1 MTTQSYLDQENIFG
15 TPGEA
20 STAAPGFITFA
31 EAGDKPSDRGW
42 SRYYDSPEGIKLIE
56 AGWKK
61 YPGEYKPPAPDS
73 SYMQNIDKARQQLT
87 QEKIAARET
96 YQADQ
101 DLDTIMGAA
110 QPEEGI
116 DPVLK
121 AIHHKYSSGDIT
133 SSEAAGDIIDHI
145 GTDNVTSNELQNI
158 IADTISGKLFVTDN
172 VFKKTGDTSYF
183 TQTDKSKDLAQ
194 KIGVQ
199 DGSSFGRT
207 AQDLANLV
215 NPDWAKTAVGTT
227 VSGDELELMRLDPKT
242 QYYFIAQRNVGN
254 AVERPGVQQRL
265 SSSYSSVLGRYIL
278 QVMMGPQ
285 ISENIWAEREYV
297 EPWHKFVGRG
307 FRESADDFYSPEVM
321 DMSWAN
327 LVNASE
333 TAFQTKES
341 GWVQNNKRQ
350 YWFETVAKERDY
362 QEAAARAKA
371 GIRGVGIYGGLRE
384 KGFQR
389 LMKRYDYEMTF
400 ASPGEMVGLAKW
412 LSRIE
417 GSPWDTKV
425 SSTKQ
430 DIPVTYNKNPITDIT
445 GKKTPVVTTPVV
457 KTDPFPKPTKG
468 LNQKQIETKDKIREV
483 KGDATIQ
490 GALNSAGSGDI
501 IYDQIKN
508 DKASADLAKEVT
520 NSNISMGATNFL
532 GPNARTNIN
541 PNVVAARMSEYTP
554 WEPPPS
560 GPSDPLAGY
569 PPHLGAMMQLL
580 MRGHRGPPP
589 PPSWSSDP
597 LARTVIGDTGMTG
610 IVDPYTRQHTAVTPP
625 DWQGMIG

>member
-15 TPGEA
+15 IPGEA
-20 STAAPGFITFA
+20 STAAPVFITFA
-31 EAGDKPSDRGW
+31 EAGDKPSDRGYP
-42 SRYYDSPEGIKLIE
+42 RYYDSPEGIAQIEERWGQEGSLYLPPGYFEDVHGLTSGQGSKKFLQNRRQSIRTKL
-56 AGWKK
+56 
-61 YPGEYKPPAPDS
+61 
-73 SYMQNIDKARQQLT
+73 
-87 QEKIAARET
+87 EKEIAEFKDLATKEKDLYRERSEMEFVKT
-96 YQADQ
+96 DPS
-101 DLDTIMGAA
+101 D

-121 AIHHKYSSGDIT
+121 AIHHKYRSGDIT

-158 IADTISGKLFVTDN
+158 IADTISGELFVTDN

-199 DGSSFGRT
+199 DESSFGRT
-207 AQDLANLV
+207 AQDLANLEDS
-215 NPDWAKTAVGTT
+215 NWAKTAVGTT
-227 VSGDELELMRLDPKT
+227 VSGGDLELMRLDPKT
-242 QYYFIAQRNVGN
+242 QYYFIAQRNVGY

-307 FRESADDFYSPEVM
+307 FRESATKFYDPKIM
-321 DMSWAN
+321 DSSWAN
-327 LVNASE
+327 LVSASE

-400 ASPGEMVGLAKW
+400 ASPGEMVGLAAW

-430 DIPVTYNKNPITDIT
+430 DIPVTYNKNPITEIT
-445 GKKTPVVTTPVV
+445 GKSNVT
-457 KTDPFPKPTKG
+457 KTDPFPKPTEG
-468 LNQKQIETKDKIREV
+468 LNQEQTETQNKITKAKEE
-483 KGDATIQ
+483 ATIQ
-490 GALNSAGSGDI
+490 GALNSAGGSDDI
-501 IYDQIKN
+501 YEQIKS
-508 DKASADLAKEVT
+508 DKASADLAKEVA
-520 NSNISMGATNFL
+520 NPNYSMGTQNL
-532 GPNARTNIN
+532 SGITGSTTIN
-541 PNVVAARMSEYTP
+541 PDVAAARRLEYTP
-554 WEPPPS
+554 WQPPPS

-569 PPHLGAMMQLL
+569 PPHFGSQLAMLQHRSQL
-580 MRGHRGPPP
+580 PPP
-589 PPSWSSDP
+589 IP
-597 LARTVIGDTGMTG
+597 TVIGHPDD
-610 IVDPYTRQHTAVTPP
+610 VYRPPLP

>member
-15 TPGEA
+15 IPGEA
-20 STAAPGFITFA
+20 STAAPVFITFA
-31 EAGDKPSDRGW
+31 EAGDKPSDRGY
-42 SRYYDSPEGIKLIE
+42 SRYLDDEQGIMLLEKSWQNNPVGYIPP
-56 AGWKK
+56 KK
-61 YPGEYKPPAPDS
+61 VSE
-73 SYMQNIDKARQQLT
+73 ARQQLT
-87 QEKIAARET
+87 QENIAAKKT
-96 YQADQ
+96 YPADQ
-101 DLDTIMGAA
+101 DLDTTTGGS
-110 QPEEGI
+110 PEDLISFGTTFESKNWLEDPAVQGIRQQLISAGRTQLAEESAKARIIDLLTNQYDVDQAVLGNVLSYVLRDEAGTSTADAGEGI
-116 DPVLK
+116 YANPGE
-121 AIHHKYSSGDIT
+121 ASTSGTTT
-133 SSEAAGDIIDHI
+133 S
-145 GTDNVTSNELQNI
+145 VSNLEDSN
-158 IADTISGKLFVTDN
+158 
-172 VFKKTGDTSYF
+172 
-183 TQTDKSKDLAQ
+183 
-194 KIGVQ
+194 
-199 DGSSFGRT
+199 
-207 AQDLANLV
+207 
-215 NPDWAKTAVGTT
+215 WAKTAVGTT
-227 VSGDELELMRLDPKT
+227 VSGGDLELMRLDPKT

-254 AVERPGVQQRL
+254 AVERKGVQERL

-307 FRESADDFYSPEVM
+307 FRESADKFYSPEVM

-400 ASPGEMVGLAKW
+400 ASPGEMVGLAAW

-430 DIPVTYNKNPITDIT
+430 DIPVTYNKNPITEIT
-445 GKKTPVVTTPVV
+445 GKSNVT
-457 KTDPFPKPTKG
+457 KTDPFPKPTEG
-468 LNQKQIETKDKIREV
+468 LNQEQIKTRDKITKAKEE
-483 KGDATIQ
+483 ATIQ
-490 GALNSAGSGDI
+490 GALNSAGGSDDI
-501 IYDQIKN
+501 YEQIKS
-508 DKASADLAKEVT
+508 DKASADLAKEVA
-520 NSNISMGATNFL
+520 NPNYSMGTQNL
-532 GPNARTNIN
+532 SGITGSTTIN
-541 PNVVAARMSEYTP
+541 PDVAAARRLEYTP
-554 WEPPPS
+554 WQPPPS

-569 PPHLGAMMQLL
+569 PPHFGSQLAMLQHRSQL
-580 MRGHRGPPP
+580 PPP
-589 PPSWSSDP
+589 IP
-597 LARTVIGDTGMTG
+597 TVIGHPD
-610 IVDPYTRQHTAVTPP
+610 VVYRPPLP

>member
-15 TPGEA
+15 IPGEA
-20 STAAPGFITFA
+20 STAAPVFITFA
-31 EAGDKPSDRGW
+31 EAGDKPSDRGYP
-42 SRYYDSPEGIKLIE
+42 RYYDSPEGIAQIEERWGQEGSLYLPPGYFEDVHGLTSGQGSKKFLQNRRQSIRTKL
-56 AGWKK
+56 
-61 YPGEYKPPAPDS
+61 
-73 SYMQNIDKARQQLT
+73 
-87 QEKIAARET
+87 EKEIAEFKDLATKEKDLYRERSEMEFVKT
-96 YQADQ
+96 DPS
-101 DLDTIMGAA
+101 D

-121 AIHHKYSSGDIT
+121 AIHHKYRSGDIT

-158 IADTISGKLFVTDN
+158 IADTISGELFVTDN

-199 DGSSFGRT
+199 DESSFGRT
-207 AQDLANLV
+207 AQDLANLEDS
-215 NPDWAKTAVGTT
+215 NWAKTAVGTT

-307 FRESADDFYSPEVM
+307 FRESADDFYRPEVM

-327 LVNASE
+327 LVSASE

-400 ASPGEMVGLAKW
+400 ASPEEMVGLAAW

-430 DIPVTYNKNPITDIT
+430 DIPVTYNKNPITEIT
-445 GKKTPVVTTPVV
+445 GKSNVT
-457 KTDPFPKPTKG
+457 KTDPFPKPTEG
-468 LNQKQIETKDKIREV
+468 LNQEQIKTRDKITKAKEE
-483 KGDATIQ
+483 ATIQ
-490 GALNSAGSGDI
+490 GALNSAGGSDDI
-501 IYDQIKN
+501 YEQIKS
-508 DKASADLAKEVT
+508 DKASADLAKEVA
-520 NSNISMGATNFL
+520 NPNYSMGTQNL
-532 GPNARTNIN
+532 SGITGSTTIN
-541 PNVVAARMSEYTP
+541 PDVAAARRLEYTP
-554 WEPPPS
+554 WQPPPS

-569 PPHLGAMMQLL
+569 PPHFGSQLAMLQHRSQL
-580 MRGHRGPPP
+580 PPP
-589 PPSWSSDP
+589 IP
-597 LARTVIGDTGMTG
+597 TVIGHPDD
-610 IVDPYTRQHTAVTPP
+610 VYRPPLP

>member
-15 TPGEA
+15 IPGEA
-20 STAAPGFITFA
+20 STAAPVFITFA
-31 EAGDKPSDRGW
+31 EAGDKPSDRGYP
-42 SRYYDSPEGIKLIE
+42 RYYDSPEGIAQIEERWGQEGSLYLPPGYFEDVHGLTSGQGSKKFLQNRRQSIRTKL
-56 AGWKK
+56 
-61 YPGEYKPPAPDS
+61 
-73 SYMQNIDKARQQLT
+73 
-87 QEKIAARET
+87 EKEIAEFKDLATKEKDLYRERSEMEFVKT
-96 YQADQ
+96 DPS
-101 DLDTIMGAA
+101 D

-121 AIHHKYSSGDIT
+121 AIHHKYRSGDIT

-158 IADTISGKLFVTDN
+158 IADTISGELFVTDN

-199 DGSSFGRT
+199 DESSFGRT
-207 AQDLANLV
+207 AQDLANLEDS
-215 NPDWAKTAVGTT
+215 NWAKTAVGTT

-297 EPWHKFVGRG
+297 EPWHKFVSRG
-307 FRESADDFYSPEVM
+307 FRESADDFYRPEVM

-327 LVNASE
+327 LVSASE

-400 ASPGEMVGLAKW
+400 ASPEEMVGLAAW

-430 DIPVTYNKNPITDIT
+430 DIPVTYNKNPITEIT
-445 GKKTPVVTTPVV
+445 GKSNVT
-457 KTDPFPKPTKG
+457 KTDPFPKPTEG
-468 LNQKQIETKDKIREV
+468 LNQEQIKTRDKITKAKEE
-483 KGDATIQ
+483 ATIQ
-490 GALNSAGSGDI
+490 GALNSAGGSDDI
-501 IYDQIKN
+501 YEQIKS
-508 DKASADLAKEVT
+508 DKASADLAKEVA
-520 NSNISMGATNFL
+520 NPNYSMGTQNL
-532 GPNARTNIN
+532 SGITGSTTIN
-541 PNVVAARMSEYTP
+541 PDVAAARRLEYTP
-554 WEPPPS
+554 WQPPPS

-569 PPHLGAMMQLL
+569 PPHFGSQLAMLQHRSQL
-580 MRGHRGPPP
+580 PPP
-589 PPSWSSDP
+589 IP
-597 LARTVIGDTGMTG
+597 TVIGHPDD
-610 IVDPYTRQHTAVTPP
+610 VYRPPLP

>member
-15 TPGEA
+15 IPGEA
-20 STAAPGFITFA
+20 STAAPVFITFA
-31 EAGDKPSDRGW
+31 EAGDKPSDRGY
-42 SRYYDSPEGIKLIE
+42 SRYLDDEQGIMLLEKSWQNNPVGYIPP
-56 AGWKK
+56 KK
-61 YPGEYKPPAPDS
+61 VSE
-73 SYMQNIDKARQQLT
+73 ARQQLT
-87 QEKIAARET
+87 QENIAAKKT
-96 YQADQ
+96 YPADQ
-101 DLDTIMGAA
+101 DLDTTPGGS
-110 QPEEGI
+110 PEDLISFGTTFESKNWLEDPAVQGIRQQLISAGRTQLAEESAKARIIDLLTNQYDVDQAVLGNVLSYVLRDEAGTSTADAGEGI
-116 DPVLK
+116 YANPGE
-121 AIHHKYSSGDIT
+121 ASTSGTTT
-133 SSEAAGDIIDHI
+133 S
-145 GTDNVTSNELQNI
+145 VSNLEDSN
-158 IADTISGKLFVTDN
+158 
-172 VFKKTGDTSYF
+172 
-183 TQTDKSKDLAQ
+183 
-194 KIGVQ
+194 
-199 DGSSFGRT
+199 
-207 AQDLANLV
+207 
-215 NPDWAKTAVGTT
+215 WAKTAVGTT
-227 VSGDELELMRLDPKT
+227 VSGGDLELMRLDPKT

-254 AVERPGVQQRL
+254 AVERKGVQERL

-307 FRESADDFYSPEVM
+307 FRESADKFYSPEVM

-400 ASPGEMVGLAKW
+400 ASPGEMVGLAAW

-425 SSTKQ
+425 SSTFRAYPENVVSQ
-430 DIPVTYNKNPITDIT
+430 ISD
-445 GKKTPVVTTPVV
+445 KKTSVV
-457 KTDPFPKPTKG
+457 KTGPFSTPTKG
-468 LNQKQIETKDKIREV
+468 LNQKQIETQNKIKEV

-490 GALNSAGSGDI
+490 GALNSASGGMGGI
-501 IYDQIKN
+501 IYDDSDQ
-508 DKASADLAKEVT
+508 ASTDLAKKVT
-520 NSNISMGATNFL
+520 EENAYTDPYRTDIIADMMPTNVS
-532 GPNARTNIN
+532 PTWQAPI
-541 PNVVAARMSEYTP
+541 
-554 WEPPPS
+554 S
-560 GPSDPLAGY
+560 GPPDILSGFPVS
-569 PPHLGAMMQLL
+569 
-580 MRGHRGPPP
+580 PPP
-589 PPSWSSDP
+589 PVP
-597 LARTVIGDTGMTG
+597 LVPPR
-610 IVDPYTRQHTAVTPP
+610 PPLP

>member
-15 TPGEA
+15 IPGEA
-20 STAAPGFITFA
+20 STAAPVFITFA
-31 EAGDKPSDRGW
+31 EAGDKPSDRGY
-42 SRYYDSPEGIKLIE
+42 SRYLDDEQGIMLLEKSWQNNPVGYIPP
-56 AGWKK
+56 KK
-61 YPGEYKPPAPDS
+61 VSE
-73 SYMQNIDKARQQLT
+73 ARQQLT
-87 QEKIAARET
+87 QENIAAKKT
-96 YQADQ
+96 YPADQ
-101 DLDTIMGAA
+101 DLDTTTGGS
-110 QPEEGI
+110 PEDLISFGTTFESKNWLEDPAVQGIRQQLISAGRTQLAEESAKARIIDLLTNQYDVDQAVLGNVLSYVLRDEAGTSTADAGEGI
-116 DPVLK
+116 YANPGE
-121 AIHHKYSSGDIT
+121 ASTSGTTT
-133 SSEAAGDIIDHI
+133 S
-145 GTDNVTSNELQNI
+145 VSNLEDSN
-158 IADTISGKLFVTDN
+158 
-172 VFKKTGDTSYF
+172 
-183 TQTDKSKDLAQ
+183 
-194 KIGVQ
+194 
-199 DGSSFGRT
+199 
-207 AQDLANLV
+207 
-215 NPDWAKTAVGTT
+215 WAKTAVGTT
-227 VSGDELELMRLDPKT
+227 VSGGDLELMRLDPKT

-254 AVERPGVQQRL
+254 AVERKGVQERL

-307 FRESADDFYSPEVM
+307 FRESADKFYSPEVM

-400 ASPGEMVGLAKW
+400 ASPGEMVGLAAW

-425 SSTKQ
+425 SSTFRAYPENVVSQ
-430 DIPVTYNKNPITDIT
+430 ISD
-445 GKKTPVVTTPVV
+445 KKTSVV
-457 KTDPFPKPTKG
+457 KTGPFSTPTKG
-468 LNQKQIETKDKIREV
+468 LNQKQIETQNKIKEV

-490 GALNSAGSGDI
+490 GALNSASGGMGGI
-501 IYDQIKN
+501 IYDDSDQ
-508 DKASADLAKEVT
+508 ASTDLAKKVT
-520 NSNISMGATNFL
+520 EENAYTDPYRTDIIADMMPTNVS
-532 GPNARTNIN
+532 PTWQAPI
-541 PNVVAARMSEYTP
+541 
-554 WEPPPS
+554 S
-560 GPSDPLAGY
+560 GPPDILSGFPVS
-569 PPHLGAMMQLL
+569 
-580 MRGHRGPPP
+580 PPP
-589 PPSWSSDP
+589 PVP
-597 LARTVIGDTGMTG
+597 LVPPR
-610 IVDPYTRQHTAVTPP
+610 PPLP

>member
-1 MTTQSYLDQENIFG
+1 MEFVKTD
-15 TPGEA
+15 
-20 STAAPGFITFA
+20 
-31 EAGDKPSDRGW
+31 PSD
-42 SRYYDSPEGIKLIE
+42 
-56 AGWKK
+56 
-61 YPGEYKPPAPDS
+61 
-73 SYMQNIDKARQQLT
+73 
-87 QEKIAARET
+87 
-96 YQADQ
+96 
-101 DLDTIMGAA
+101 

-121 AIHHKYSSGDIT
+121 AIHHKYRSGDIT

-158 IADTISGKLFVTDN
+158 IADTISGELFVTDN

-199 DGSSFGRT
+199 DESSFGRT
-207 AQDLANLV
+207 AQDLANLEDS
-215 NPDWAKTAVGTT
+215 NWAKTAVGTT

-307 FRESADDFYSPEVM
+307 FRESADDFYRPEVM

-327 LVNASE
+327 LVSASE

-400 ASPGEMVGLAKW
+400 ASPGEMVGLAAW

-430 DIPVTYNKNPITDIT
+430 DIPVTYNKNPITEIT
-445 GKKTPVVTTPVV
+445 GKSNVT
-457 KTDPFPKPTKG
+457 KTDPFPKPTEG
-468 LNQKQIETKDKIREV
+468 LNQEQIKTRDKITKAKEE
-483 KGDATIQ
+483 ATIQ
-490 GALNSAGSGDI
+490 GALNSAGGSDDI
-501 IYDQIKN
+501 YEQIKS
-508 DKASADLAKEVT
+508 DKASADLAKEVA
-520 NSNISMGATNFL
+520 NPNYSMGTQNL
-532 GPNARTNIN
+532 SGITGSTTIN
-541 PNVVAARMSEYTP
+541 PDVAAARRLEYTP
-554 WEPPPS
+554 WQPPPS

-569 PPHLGAMMQLL
+569 PPHFGSQLAMLQHRSQL
-580 MRGHRGPPP
+580 PPP
-589 PPSWSSDP
+589 IP
-597 LARTVIGDTGMTG
+597 TVIGHPDD
-610 IVDPYTRQHTAVTPP
+610 VYRPPLP